1 MTLQTGI
8 FGYPIGHSISPEM
21 HRAAFA
27 SADIKGASYT
37 AWEMRP
43 EDLPKGI
50 VALSNDGYR
59 GANVTVP
66 HKQAVMAHLDEIDPD
81 ALEIGAVNTIVNQ
94 DGWLYGTNTDAG
106 GFIKSLRAESGFDP
120 NGADATLIGAGGAA
134 RAAAFALAKAGV
146 RTLTIAN
153 RTPERADALASEI
166 IALGVSASGIG
177 LDSPQ
182 FPNACAN
189 AGLIVNSSSVGM
201 LGGPAPSASPVP
213 PGAIGRGCVVYDMVY
228 NPLETPLL
236 SQAADAGAQTVG
248 GLPMLVHQ
256 GAAAWSLW
264 TEKEAPVD
272 VMFEAARDALG
283 NSYWQVGADLQGHF
297 GVGEQSARGLRLAA
311 QTPSP

>member
-1 MTLQTGI
+1 MKLQTGI

-21 HRAAFA
+21 HRAAFR
-27 SADIKGASYT
+27 SVNMEDASYT
-37 AWEMRP
+37 AWETHP
-43 EDLPKGI
+43 ENLQKDII
-50 VALSNDGYR
+50 VLSGDGYL
-59 GANVTVP
+59 GANVTIP
-66 HKQAVMAHLDEIDPD
+66 HKRAVMAHLNEIDPG

-106 GFIKSLRAESGFDP
+106 GFLESLRAESDFSP
-120 NGADATLIGAGGAA
+120 SGADATLIGAGGAA
-134 RAAAFALAKAGV
+134 RAAAFALADSGV

-166 IALGVSASGIG
+166 AAARGISARGIG

-182 FPNACAN
+182 FPAACAN
-189 AGLIVNSSSVGM
+189 AALIVNSSSVGM
-201 LGGPAPSASPVP
+201 QGGPAPSASPVP

-236 SQAADAGAQTVG
+236 AQAEAAGAQTVG

-264 TEKEAPVD
+264 TGKEAPVD
-272 VMFEAARDALG
+272 VMLQAAKDALG
-283 NSYWQVGADLQGHF
+283 A
-297 GVGEQSARGLRLAA
+297 
-311 QTPSP
+311 